1 VFNEK
6 PLYYGYKD
14 EIMNSTLI
22 KNITLIGATNG
33 EVIENTSIAIE
44 NGKIKEFGNDLSKN
58 PSNYSQIIDG
68 EDGFLMPGFVDAHV
82 HLLANGFQNE
92 DYMNDPLS
100 YYFYKGLNAAKLTLE
115 AGVTTVRDCGLVDYG
130 FKLAAS
136 KKLFTSPKLHISVM
150 PLSITGGHFD
160 ITLKSGHDMIVKY
173 PGFPHPICNG
183 VEGVIA
189 KTREVARAG
198 ADFIKVMATGG
209 TTSANDKT
217 DDIQFNIKELK
228 AIVDEANRL
237 DRKVA
242 THCHGHGGLE
252 LSIKAN
258 VHSIEHG
265 TSVDKKNAKLMVEK
279 NIFLVPT
286 FSVVKDQEIAAK
298 NKTLAENKI
307 EGTLKLVKIH
317 KENMEIAYNQGVVM
331 AMGTDSGVQEH
342 GNNLGEL
349 SYFVK
354 MGMSPLEAIITG
366 TLNSAKCLSL
376 ENEIGSIELGKSAD
390 LVFTKKNPLDDISI
404 LKNKNNILMI
414 FQDGEIVKN
423 KYIN

>member
-1 VFNEK
+1 
-6 PLYYGYKD
+6 
-14 EIMNSTLI
+14 MNSTLM
-22 KNITLIGATNG
+22 KNITLIGTANG
-33 EVIENTSIAIE
+33 EVKENTSIAIE
-44 NGKIKEFGNDLSKN
+44 NGKIKEIGEDLSKN

-82 HLLANGFQNE
+82 HLMANGFRNE
-92 DYMNDPLS
+92 DNMNNPLS

-115 AGVTTVRDCGLVDYG
+115 TGVTTVRDCGLADYG
-130 FKLAAS
+130 FKLAA
-136 KKLFTSPKLHISVM
+136 KDKLFPSPKLQISVM

-160 ITLKSGHDMIVKY
+160 ITLKSGHDMIVRY

-209 TTSANDKT
+209 TISANDKT

-228 AIVDEANRL
+228 AIVSEANRL

-242 THCHGHGGLE
+242 THCHGDGGLK

-279 NIFLVPT
+279 DIFLIPT
-286 FSVVKDQEIAAK
+286 FSVMKNQEIAAK
-298 NKTLAENKI
+298 NHLLEDNKI
-307 EGTLKLVKIH
+307 EGTLKLAKIH
-317 KENMEIAYNQGVVM
+317 GENIEIAYNQGVKI

-342 GNNLGEL
+342 GNNLSEL
-349 SYFVK
+349 GYFVK
-354 MGMSPLEAIITG
+354 MGMSPLEAIMAG
-366 TLNSAKCLSL
+366 TLNSAKCSCLQD
-376 ENEIGSIELGKSAD
+376 EIGSIEPGKSAD
-390 LVFTKKNPLDDISI
+390 LVFTKKNPLDKISV
-404 LKNKNNILMI
+404 LEDKNNILMV

-423 KYIN
+423 KYY

>member
-1 VFNEK
+1 
-6 PLYYGYKD
+6 
-14 EIMNSTLI
+14 MNSTLI
-22 KNITLIGATNG
+22 KNITLIGVVNG

-44 NGKIKEFGNDLSKN
+44 NGKIKEFGSDVSQNS
-58 PSNYSQIIDG
+58 SSYSHVIDC

-82 HLLANGFQNE
+82 HLLANGFRNE
-92 DYMNDPLS
+92 DYMRDPLS

-115 AGVTTVRDCGLVDYG
+115 AGITTVRDCGLADYG
-130 FKLAAS
+130 FKLAAAE
-136 KKLFTSPKLHISVM
+136 KLFPSPKIQISVM

-160 ITLKSGHDMIVKY
+160 VTLKSGHDMIVKY
-173 PGFPHPICNG
+173 PGLPHPICNG

-228 AIVDEANRL
+228 AIVDEADRL

-252 LSIKAN
+252 LSIKAG

-265 TSVDKKNAKLMVEK
+265 TSVDKKNAKLMIDK

-286 FSVVKDQEIAAK
+286 FSVMKNQEIAAK
-298 NKTLAENKI
+298 NRTLQENKI
-307 EGTLKLVKIH
+307 EGTLKLVEIH
-317 KENMEIAYNQGVVM
+317 KENIELAYNQGVTM

-342 GNNLGEL
+342 GDNLGEL
-349 SYFVK
+349 DYFVK

-366 TLNSAKCLSL
+366 TLNSAKCLAVEDSV
-376 ENEIGSIELGKSAD
+376 GSIEVGKNAD

-404 LKNKNNILMI
+404 LKNRNNILMV
-414 FQDGEIVKN
+414 FQDGFVVKN
-423 KYIN
+423 LIGIP